1 MLKRHTGVALL
12 ALTLTMVAWAQERP
26 ISEVRTGLPS
36 GAFAGSARVAAHGD
50 EFLAIWLSEWR
61 GGQAA
66 RVDATGRPI
75 DTTPIGLPISGRYAF
90 WHDGQWLIVG
100 PEGWVRLSEEGALLD
115 AQPRPYDAP
124 AFAFADAVWSGSSLY
139 VLAMTGAPPQQLMLY
154 TFDGELKLESSTLVG
169 GPGTLPHGIH
179 SDGNTALVFFASA
192 QGNAPL
198 TAALFDAAGA
208 LVRQRIVFTPPDN
221 RGVVS
226 TGSRGPGSG
235 YAIVSWAP
243 TMRFFPGTY
252 SSHTL
257 GYDLVPGPA
266 RPLGEAMLPVF
277 APSMPWDGNA
287 LNLFFSD
294 SGRIV
299 AVRIGADGLVVEKA
313 ETNLAPNEEVWHLTA
328 GALPGTTLLVQS
340 TESGPFPPQASY
352 VEARAG
358 SSAAAIVSGEPVPL
372 DIGGSEQDAPSAAS
386 DATQS
391 LVAWRE
397 GTAAGQPYAIFAT
410 RVAVN
415 GAVLD
420 PQSIHIA
427 DTTCRGSR
435 PAVAA
440 IGDGFLVAWPD
451 ATGLQLASVSAAGAV
466 VHRQLALT
474 AQSCVNR
481 TPLIVP
487 GHTEALVIWTRPSG
501 GGSINGTVLAARV
514 RRDGTLIDVLPL
526 NLGVAIGA
534 VHGASNGTDY
544 LVTWDNNFTRVTAG
558 GTILDLSG
566 NSFLGTGS
574 FVTAAWWNGR
584 TYSVL
589 HGDAAQQKIT
599 RVDTRGRATKTSATI
614 APPPLGTAV
623 DSACDANGCSLIA
636 GTTALRELRAE
647 DDGVTASIVLRDPQP
662 VASPVSQAAALRTTG
677 GRLFAV
683 YTRRDVSRPA
693 AGALRIFIRPMEGSP
708 RIRAARR

>member
-1 MLKRHTGVALL
+1 MLKRHTGAALL
-12 ALTLTMVAWAQERP
+12 LVTLTTIAWAQERP

-36 GAFAGSARVAAHGD
+36 GAFPGSARVAAHGD

-75 DTTPIGLPISGRYAF
+75 DTTPIGLPVSGRYAF
-90 WHDGQWLIVG
+90 WNEGQWFVVG
-100 PEGWVRLSEEGALLD
+100 QEGWVRLSEDGALLD
-115 AQPRPYDAP
+115 AQPRPYDGP
-124 AFAFADAVWSGSSLY
+124 AFDFADAVWSGSSLY
-139 VLAMTGAPPQQLMLY
+139 VLALTGAAPQQLMLH
-154 TFDGELKLESSTLVG
+154 TFDGALKRTSSYAIG
-169 GPGTLPHGIH
+169 GRGALPQGIH
-179 SDGNTALVFFASA
+179 SDGETALVLFAPA
-192 QGNAPL
+192 GGNEPL
-198 TAALFDAAGA
+198 TAALFDAAGTF
-208 LVRQRIVFTPPDN
+208 VRQRIVFIPPDN

-226 TGSRGPGSG
+226 VGSRGTGSG
-235 YAIVSWAP
+235 YAIVSWTP

-277 APSMPWDGNA
+277 APTMPWDGHA
-287 LNLFFSD
+287 LNLFLSD

-299 AVRIGADGLVVEKA
+299 AVRIGSDGLAVEKA
-313 ETNLAPNEEVWHLTA
+313 EAQLAPNEEVWHLAA

-352 VEARAG
+352 IEARAG
-358 SSAAAIVSGEPVPL
+358 SSAAGLASDEAVPL
-372 DIGGSEQDAPSAAS
+372 DVGGSEQDAPTAAS
-386 DATQS
+386 NATQS

-410 RVAVN
+410 RVAGN
-415 GAVLD
+415 GGVLD

-440 IGDGFLVAWPD
+440 IGDEFLVAWPD
-451 ATGLQLASVSAAGAV
+451 ATGLRLAGVSAAGTVGQA
-466 VHRQLALT
+466 QPAIT
-474 AQSCVNR
+474 APACVNR
-481 TPLIVP
+481 TPLIIA
-487 GHTEALVIWTRPSG
+487 GNTEALVVWTRPG
-501 GGSINGTVLAARV
+501 GGNANGTVLGVRV
-514 RRDGTLIDVLPL
+514 RRDGTLIDALPL
-526 NLGVAIGA
+526 TLGVAVGA

-544 LVTWDNNFTRVTAG
+544 LVAWDNNFTRVSGG
-558 GTILDLSG
+558 GTVLDLSG

-599 RVDTRGRATKTSATI
+599 RVDTRGRVTRTTATI
-614 APPPLGTAV
+614 ATPPLANAV
-623 DSACDANGCSLIA
+623 DPACDASGCSVIG
-636 GTTALRELRAE
+636 GTTALRELRAD
-647 DDGVTASIVLRDPQP
+647 DDGVTASIVVRDPQP
-662 VASPVSQAAALRTTG
+662 VASPVSQAAALRTIG

-693 AGALRIFIRPMEGSP
+693 AGALRIFLRPMESS